1 MNKWIIS
8 LILLF
13 AVVACHGQ
21 PKRVAVDYVTTPE
34 DRALAEQVLA
44 DLRAHPGEEPGAQMV
59 RAAKDL
65 LGQPYVAGTLEELP
79 EEKLCIYLTRTDCI
93 LFVETCLGLVRAARQ
108 EGDFEALAS
117 ELLQSRYRDGVC
129 SRYEDR
135 LHYTTEWA
143 R

>member
-1 MNKWIIS
+1 MNKWILS

-21 PKRVAVDYVTTPE
+21 SKRATVDYVTTPE

-79 EEKLCIYLTRTDCI
+79 DLPHADGLHPVRRDVPGAGPRGAAGGG
-93 LFVETCLGLVRAARQ
+93 FRGARLGTPAKPLPRRR
-108 EGDFEALAS
+108 
-117 ELLQSRYRDGVC
+117 LLPV
-129 SRYEDR
+129 
-135 LHYTTEWA
+135 
-143 R
+143 